1 MMSFVSKKICN
12 RIKVLK
18 SSWNNLDQSS
28 SNKPINVL
36 FLPFLGSVE
45 KYQKPYIE
53 LYEKC
58 YRPANRSVNILVAQG
73 GIREMSQYSNGK
85 DFSCKIIDAMDK
97 NFDESSKVIIHAMSI
112 GHVIHSNLL
121 YNDLAGIWGSSWDYQ
136 SRIACQIYD
145 SPVYAGKMKIGGFE
159 KIIDAFVGNA
169 LIKSKI
175 RSPVLEKIVKVMATN
190 CCQPKIDYWEDLRS
204 NWESKSIYAPILTF
218 YSSDDKLCDATR
230 YEELMNKWKIEGVDI
245 TATNFKP
252 SSHVQHLRLYPD
264 LYEKNLIEFLLKCNI

>member
-1 MMSFVSKKICN
+1 
-12 RIKVLK
+12 
-18 SSWNNLDQSS
+18 
-28 SNKPINVL
+28 
-36 FLPFLGSVE
+36 
-45 KYQKPYIE
+45 
-53 LYEKC
+53 
-58 YRPANRSVNILVAQG
+58 
-73 GIREMSQYSNGK
+73 MSQYSNGK

-97 NFDESSKVIIHAMSI
+97 NFDQSSKVIIHAISV
-112 GHVIHSNLL
+112 GHFIHSNLL
-121 YNDLAGIWGSSWDYQ
+121 YHNLVEDYQ
-136 SRIACQIYD
+136 NRIACQIYD
-145 SPVYAGKMKIGGFE
+145 SPVYAGKMKIGTFE
-159 KIIDAFVGNA
+159 KIIDAYVEA
-169 LIKSKI
+169 VLIKSKI

-264 LYEKNLIEFLLKCNI
+264 LYEKNLIEFLLKCTI